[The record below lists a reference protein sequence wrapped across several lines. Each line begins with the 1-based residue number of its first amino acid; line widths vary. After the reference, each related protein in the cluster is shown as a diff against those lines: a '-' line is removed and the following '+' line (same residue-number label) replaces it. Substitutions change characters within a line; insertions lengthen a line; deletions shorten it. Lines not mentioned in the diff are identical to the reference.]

1 MVIELGIPRRAL
13 LYQGMLIEPLG
24 WQGVTFEV
32 VGTVVEPTDPPEAPR
47 FTDRLSEA
55 HPFTIIAWRRRVYH
69 EGSGFSLEIRWDPKK
84 REIIRTEHPCT
95 LSLKD
100 ADKYRA
106 TALKLLQ
113 VEQRGRRRG
122 PDGFKDAQEFED
134 IVVHLIQTAHRK
146 GMDTK
151 QDRIATWLQPVLTRR
166 RRDTG
171 SPASVDVSIESTKRL
186 MRKHIRC
193 PWSDLLKQALQ
204 ST

>member
-1 MVIELGIPRRAL
+1 
-13 LYQGMLIEPLG
+13 
-24 WQGVTFEV
+24 
-32 VGTVVEPTDPPEAPR
+32 
-47 FTDRLSEA
+47 
-55 HPFTIIAWRRRVYH
+55 VYH
-69 EGSGFSLEIRWDPKK
+69 EGSRFSLEIRWDPKK
-84 REIIRTEHPCT
+84 RGIIRTEYPCT
-95 LSLKD
+95 LSRKD

-122 PDGFKDAQEFED
+122 PDSFKDAQEFED

-146 GMDTK
+146 GMATK

-171 SPASVDVSIESTKRL
+171 SAASVEVNLDSTQRL
-186 MRKHIRC
+186 IRKHIPC
-193 PWSDLLKQALQ
+193 LWDDLVKKALQ

>member
-1 MVIELGIPRRAL
+1 VVIELGIPRRAL
-13 LYQGMLIEPLG
+13 LYQGMLIDPLG

-32 VGTVVEPTDPPEAPR
+32 VGTCVEPTDLPEAPQ
-47 FTDRLSEA
+47 FTDGFSEA

-69 EGSGFSLEIRWDPKK
+69 EGSGFSLEICWHPKTG
-84 REIIRTEHPCT
+84 EITRTEHPRT

-106 TALKLLQ
+106 TAFKLLQ

-122 PDGFKDAQEFED
+122 PDGFKDAQEFDD
-134 IVVHLIQTAHRK
+134 IVVHLIQTAHRE

-151 QDRIATWLQPVLTRR
+151 QDRIATLLQPVLARR

-171 SPASVDVSIESTKRL
+171 SPASVDVSIDSTKRL

-193 PWSDLLKQALQ
+193 RWPDLLKQALQ